1 MKRILTWTKG
11 LFGRW
16 LGQDRSP
23 NHHYRITVG
32 QLNSMTTTELK
43 VAYVLAAQDLE
54 ASGVVTMT
62 IRRIPAHLSPPTTEQ
77 GRTEPAQSE
86 YSRWEASLP
95 ESYTDHAQWQLSA
108 PELSRSGVM
117 PYLAVDGAA
126 AAITF
131 YKNAFGATELIRIPA
146 PGGKVGHAEIEIY
159 GSRIM
164 LADEYPDKGFRSP
177 QAYGGTPMTL
187 YLYVADV
194 DTVARQAFAAG
205 AKELRPVQRLIST
218 GDRTGTFEDPFGH
231 VWCIATRREVLSVDE
246 LKWRANQN
254 VMQYGVAGV
263 SMNVRSR

>member
-1 MKRILTWTKG
+1 MKRVLTWTKG

-23 NHHYRITVG
+23 SHHYRIMVG
-32 QLNSMTTTELK
+32 RHGPSHTPQLE
-43 VAYVLAAQDLE
+43 VAHVLAAKHLE

-62 IRRIPAHLSPPTTEQ
+62 IRRMPVHISPLTEQ
-77 GRTEPAQSE
+77 GRTEHAQLE
-86 YSRWEASLP
+86 HSRWAATLP

-117 PYLAVDGAA
+117 PYLAIDGAA

-131 YKNAFGATELIRIPA
+131 YKKAFGATELMRIPA
-146 PGGKVGHAEIEIY
+146 PGGKVGHAEIEIH

-164 LADEYPDKGFRSP
+164 LADEYLDMGFRNP
-177 QAYGGTPMTL
+177 KAYGGTPMTL
-187 YLYVADV
+187 YLYVADA
-194 DTVARQAFAAG
+194 DAVARQAVAAG
-205 AKELRPVQRLIST
+205 ANELRPVQRSIST
-218 GDRTGTFEDPFGH
+218 GERTGTFQDPFGH
-231 VWCIATRREVLSVDE
+231 VWCIATHEEDLPVDE

-254 VMQYGVAGV
+254 VMQHGVAGV